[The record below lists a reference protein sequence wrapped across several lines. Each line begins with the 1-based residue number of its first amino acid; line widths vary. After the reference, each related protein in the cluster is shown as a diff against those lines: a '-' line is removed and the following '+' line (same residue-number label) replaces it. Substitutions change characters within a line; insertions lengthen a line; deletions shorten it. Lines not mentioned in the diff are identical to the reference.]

1 MIKGLHGVSLN
12 YSNAVTQ
19 ARIAKESGY
28 DALELLPD
36 HIIRY
41 LENGGTV
48 EQYNEVLKKYDMKV
62 ECINA
67 LQGLGRHEGKEREEL
82 FAEADRLIRIAEA
95 INCPTIQILA
105 LHELD
110 HLSEEEAIDILV
122 ENTKALAKMAK
133 KHNVRLQIELIAYT
147 IFNHISQALEVI
159 ERVGEDNVG
168 LLVDF
173 WHFHA
178 AGIDTP
184 VDVAKLDKETIYAVH
199 FCDGRRPRPEEM
211 WNEQILR
218 NYMVGDGEVDIPA
231 WVEAVKST
239 GFDGMW
245 SSELVSPNRWEVD
258 LVENAKECKEV
269 MDRYLA

>member
-1 MIKGLHGVSLN
+1 MIKGLHGVSLTH
-12 YSNAVTQ
+12 SNVVTQ
-19 ARIAKESGY
+19 ARIAKETGY
-28 DALELLPD
+28 DALELLPE

-41 LENGGTV
+41 LENGGTTDK
-48 EQYNEVLKKYDMKV
+48 YNKVLEKYDMKV

-67 LQGLGRHEGKEREEL
+67 LHGLGRHGKEREEL
-82 FAEADRLIRIAEA
+82 IAEADRLIRIAEA

-110 HLSEEEAIDILV
+110 HLPEEKALDILV
-122 ENTKALAKMAK
+122 ENTKTLAKMAK

-147 IFNHISQALEVI
+147 IFNHVSQALEVI
-159 ERVGEDNVG
+159 KRVGEDNVG

-184 VDVAKLDKETIYAVH
+184 ETVASLPKEIIYAVH
-199 FCDGRRPRPEEM
+199 FCDGRKPKPQEFWIETV
-211 WNEQILR
+211 LR

-231 WVEAVKST
+231 WVAAVKST

-245 SSELVSPNRWEVD
+245 SSELVSPDRWEYD
-258 LVENAKECKEV
+258 LVDNARECKEV
-269 MDRYLA
+269 MDKYLD